1 MKYSVEMMIDAS
13 LEKVAA
19 LYVDLNLMPQWE
31 IGLKSIEHTEKHL
44 FETGS
49 KGIFHFEFNEIKM
62 PMIVSV
68 EKNELP
74 HHIIQIFEV
83 PGAWNRC
90 DNHFIEKSGQTLWK
104 MDVMFKFEQEINVPL
119 ERFMEKTKASMTVF
133 KTFVEK
139 DN

>member
-1 MKYSVEMMIDAS
+1 MNYTVDILIDS
-13 LEKVAA
+13 PREKVAS
-19 LYVDLNLMPQWE
+19 LYVDLKLMHQWE

-62 PMIVSV
+62 PMKVSV

-74 HHIIQIFEV
+74 HEIIQIFEV

-90 DNHFIEKSGQTLWK
+90 DNHFIDKGEQTLWK
-104 MDVMFKFEQEINVPL
+104 MDVIFKFEQELNIPL
-119 ERFMEKTKASMTVF
+119 ERFIEKTKASMNVF

>member
-1 MKYSVEMMIDAS
+1 MNYTVDILIDAPR
-13 LEKVAA
+13 EKVAS
-19 LYVDLNLMPQWE
+19 LYVDLNRMSEWE
-31 IGLKSIEHTEKHL
+31 TGLKSIEHTDKHL

-62 PMIVSV
+62 PMKVSV

-74 HHIIQIFEV
+74 HQIIQIFEV

-90 DNHFIEKSGQTLWK
+90 DNHFIEKGGQTLWK
-104 MDVMFKFEQEINVPL
+104 MDVVFKFEQDMNVAL
-119 ERFMEKTKASMTVF
+119 ERFIEKTKASMMVF
-133 KTFVEK
+133 KSFVEK

>member
-1 MKYSVEMMIDAS
+1 MNYTVDILIDAPR
-13 LEKVAA
+13 EKVAS
-19 LYVDLNLMPQWE
+19 LYVDLNRMSEWE
-31 IGLKSIEHTEKHL
+31 TGLKSIEHTDKHL

-62 PMIVSV
+62 PMKVSV

-74 HHIIQIFEV
+74 HQIIQIFEV

-90 DNHFIEKSGQTLWK
+90 DNHFIEKGGQTLWK
-104 MDVMFKFEQEINVPL
+104 MDVIFKFEQDTNVAL
-119 ERFMEKTKASMTVF
+119 ERFIEKTKASMMVF
-133 KTFVEK
+133 KSFVEK

>member
-1 MKYSVEMMIDAS
+1 MNYTVDILIDAPR
-13 LEKVAA
+13 EKVAS
-19 LYVDLNLMPQWE
+19 LYVDLNRMSEWE
-31 IGLKSIEHTEKHL
+31 TGLKSIEHTDKHL

-62 PMIVSV
+62 PMKVSV

-74 HHIIQIFEV
+74 HQIIQIFEV

-90 DNHFIEKSGQTLWK
+90 DNHFIEKGGQTLWK
-104 MDVMFKFEQEINVPL
+104 MDVIFKFEQDMNVAL
-119 ERFMEKTKASMTVF
+119 ERFIEKTKASMMVF
-133 KTFVEK
+133 KSFVEK